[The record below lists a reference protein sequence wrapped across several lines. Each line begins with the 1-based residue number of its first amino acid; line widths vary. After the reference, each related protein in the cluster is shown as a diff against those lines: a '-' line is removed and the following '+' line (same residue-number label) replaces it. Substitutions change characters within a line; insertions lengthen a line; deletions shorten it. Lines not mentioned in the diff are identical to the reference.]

1 MDMCGCLRQQLH
13 QQPKE
18 LGFVC
23 LFSTDLRGSELDMAQ
38 TLKEE
43 ILLNPRTSEPASGDT
58 RTAESWGKEA
68 SKWTYVPFFFS
79 LKKWM
84 GLNLCL

>member
-1 MDMCGCLRQQLH
+1 MRLGHGYVKPPQAAAL
-13 QQPKE
+13 E

-23 LFSTDLRGSELDMAQ
+23 LFLTNFQGSELDMAQ
-38 TLKEE
+38 ILKKE

-68 SKWTYVPFFFS
+68 SNWAYF
-79 LKKWM
+79 LKKKVD
-84 GLNLCL
+84 GA